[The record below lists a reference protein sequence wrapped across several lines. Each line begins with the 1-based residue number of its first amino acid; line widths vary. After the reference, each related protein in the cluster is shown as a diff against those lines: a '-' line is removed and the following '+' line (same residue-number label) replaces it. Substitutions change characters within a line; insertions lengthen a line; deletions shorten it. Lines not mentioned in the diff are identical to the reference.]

1 MAFNRYMDCSE
12 EVNDA
17 LRDGR
22 AVVALESTIIAH
34 GMPYP
39 VNLETAG
46 KVEKIVRER
55 DAVPATIAVVDGRIR
70 VGLDEADLELLASSD
85 GILKASM
92 RDLPAVVA
100 GRLSAATTVA
110 GTVVCANLAGI
121 EVFAT
126 GGIGGVHRNAGSTF
140 DISADLQALSR
151 VNVAVVSAGAKAVLD
166 LALTLEYL
174 ETLGIPLVG
183 YGTDEFPAFYAR
195 ESGLPVPHRMDTP
208 REIARMIRVKWDM
221 GLEGGV
227 IVANPVPESHAMDR
241 SLMDAAIERALEEA
255 DRRRIRGKDVTPF
268 LLSRIA
274 ALTGGR
280 SLEANIALV
289 CNNARL
295 AAEIALEL
303 VTSRKP

>member
-1 MAFNRYMDCSE
+1 MALNRYMDCSE